1 MRNVAAMMNEFDMM
15 QDIERVL
22 VPEDEIHGAHP

>member
-1 MRNVAAMMNEFDMM
+1 MRDVAAMMNEFDMM

-22 VPEDEIHGAHP
+22 VPEDEIHAHP